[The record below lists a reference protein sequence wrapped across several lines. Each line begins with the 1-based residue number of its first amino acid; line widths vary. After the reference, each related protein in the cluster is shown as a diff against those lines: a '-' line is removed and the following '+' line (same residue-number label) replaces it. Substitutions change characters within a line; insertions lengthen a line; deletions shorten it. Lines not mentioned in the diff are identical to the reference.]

1 VSRGGGDGDRSLFLV
16 VGVVLI
22 FKRVK
27 MDKFKSPSVD
37 HAWTKLGFCLREKMK
52 EAGKCGEPRRPGN
65 VRQWLSACVRNF
77 SPLRSNTHRHRRG

>member
-27 MDKFKSPSVD
+27 MDKFESPSVD
-37 HAWTKLGFCLREKMK
+37 HGLNYAFAYAREKIK
-52 EAGKCGEPRRPGN
+52 EAGKCGEPRKPGN